1 MYELISQINLS
12 YLCVFALIIISA
24 IYVLTLHINHLDLR
38 IHEFNVAETKPLRG
52 LMALL
57 IILTHV
63 SFKFPE
69 IQPTW
74 LFTSFGAP
82 VVSVFFFL
90 SGYGLTISLMK
101 KGTDYLKGFLKRSLT
116 KLAIPFLLASAV
128 WIPIAC
134 LFLEGDL
141 KQILLGFLTFN
152 PPLPY
157 SWFVYALILLYI
169 FFYIASRST
178 DRLLISSGI
187 QVATT
192 FAMIVIF
199 RLLDFG
205 VYWYISLLA
214 FNAGNIYAVY
224 HKRANSVLVKKPLL
238 SLMTVLGILMVMD
251 LFQIRTGLLAVIP
264 FGIVV
269 SILVLGGG
277 AKFKFLNF
285 LGTISYEIYLTHGI
299 AITLLA
305 NQGLD
310 WWIYLILAC
319 AITIV
324 SAYLLHEICRFKYG
338 RFKLLPKL

>member
-1 MYELISQINLS
+1 M
-12 YLCVFALIIISA
+12 
-24 IYVLTLHINHLDLR
+24 
-38 IHEFNVAETKPLRG
+38 RG

-63 SFKFPE
+63 SFKFPQT
-69 IQPTW
+69 QPTW

-90 SGYGLTISLMK
+90 GGYGLTISLMK
-101 KGTDYLKGFLKRSLT
+101 KGNAYLKGFLKRSLT
-116 KLAIPFLLASAV
+116 KLAIPFLLASAM
-128 WIPIAC
+128 WIPLAC
-134 LFLEGDL
+134 LFLEGNL
-141 KQILLGFLTFN
+141 KQMMLGFLTFN

-169 FFYIASRST
+169 FFYIASKST
-178 DRLLISSGI
+178 EKLLISSGI

-205 VYWYISLLA
+205 VYWYISLFA

-224 HKRANSVLVKKPLL
+224 HKRANSILVKKPLL
-238 SLMTVLGILMVMD
+238 TLLTVLAILVIMD
-251 LFQIRTGLLAVIP
+251 LFKIRTALLAVIP

-277 AKFKFLNF
+277 AKCKILNF
-285 LGTISYEIYLTHGI
+285 LGSISYEIYLMHGI
-299 AITLLA
+299 AITLLD

-310 WWIYLILAC
+310 WWIYLVLAC

-324 SAYLLHEICRFKYG
+324 SAYLLHEVCRLRYG
-338 RFKLLPKL
+338 GFKLLPKH

>member
-1 MYELISQINLS
+1 MFELISQLNLS

-24 IYVLTLHINHLDLR
+24 IYVLTLHVNHLDIR

-63 SFKFPE
+63 SFKFPQT
-69 IQPTW
+69 QPTW

-90 SGYGLTISLMK
+90 GGYGLTISLMK
-101 KGTDYLKGFLKRSLT
+101 KGNAYLKGFLKRSLT
-116 KLAIPFLLASAV
+116 KLAIPFLLASAM
-128 WIPIAC
+128 WIPLAC
-134 LFLEGDL
+134 LFLEGNL
-141 KQILLGFLTFN
+141 KQMMLGFLTFN

-169 FFYIASRST
+169 FFYIASKST
-178 DRLLISSGI
+178 EKLLISSGI

-205 VYWYISLLA
+205 VYWYISLFA

-224 HKRANSVLVKKPLL
+224 HKRANSILVKKPLL
-238 SLMTVLGILMVMD
+238 TLLTVLAILVIMD
-251 LFQIRTGLLAVIP
+251 LFKIRTALLAVIP

-277 AKFKFLNF
+277 AKCKILNF
-285 LGTISYEIYLTHGI
+285 LGSISYEIYLMHGI
-299 AITLLA
+299 AITLLD

-310 WWIYLILAC
+310 WWIYLVLAC

-324 SAYLLHEICRFKYG
+324 SAYLLHEVCRLRYG
-338 RFKLLPKL
+338 GFKLLPKH